1 MKTILCIGNILMQD
15 DGIGIVIGHILR
27 KKGIDC
33 IICETDIAFINEVLN
48 SYDDVIVVDAV
59 DFNLPAGSSI
69 IIPQFEYKPFYNFH
83 HDILFYK
90 YKKITLYGI
99 QVESIGI
106 NINISKSLRSNLKLY
121 VDEIIKLY
129 NSK

>member
-1 MKTILCIGNILMQD
+1 MKTILCIGNILMED

-33 IICETDIAFINEVLN
+33 IICETDIAYANEVLN
-48 SYDDVIVVDAV
+48 TFDDVIIVDAI
-59 DFNLPAGSSI
+59 DFNLPPGSSI
-69 IIPQFEYKPFYNFH
+69 IIPQFEYKPLYNFH

-90 YKKITLYGI
+90 NKKITLYGI

-121 VDEIIKLY
+121 IDEIIRLY
-129 NSK
+129 KSK